1 MPRFARLFFQIISK
15 LPKPKFLLW
24 MSEVF
29 SLVLKLSNYID
40 VHVHK
45 ASAMR
50 AMPANIVTPSSL

>member
-1 MPRFARLFFQIISK
+1 MPRFARIFFQLVSK

-29 SLVLKLSNYID
+29 SLVLKLSNYTD

-50 AMPANIVTPSSL
+50 AMPRNIVKALSL